1 MSSHGSNL
9 QGQQGVLESPMT
21 LQSLGPWEQPSLI
34 KKQNIMKVKINKKE
48 QWVIQMLM
56 AKFGLSRKQAESKL
70 KQWSK

>member
-1 MSSHGSNL
+1 LWISKKS
-9 QGQQGVLESPMT
+9 V
-21 LQSLGPWEQPSLI
+21 SLSII